1 MIKKLYGESVMSLT
15 KGQAWK
21 LLAPLIVMLILFL
34 IPVPDGMPPQAWHY
48 FAVFVAMI
56 VGMILEP
63 IPATAI
69 SFIAVTLCVIG
80 SQYLLFDAKELAKP
94 DFNASAQA
102 LKWGL
107 AGFSST
113 TVWLVFGA
121 FIFALGYEV
130 TGLGRRIALFM
141 VKFMGKR
148 TLTLGYAIV
157 IIDIL
162 LAPFTPSNTA
172 RTGGTVFPVIK
183 NLPPL
188 FNSFPNDP
196 SSRRIGGYLMWM
208 MVISTSLS
216 SSMFVTGAAPNVL
229 GLEFVSKI
237 AGIQISWLQWFLGFL
252 PVGLILLVIA
262 PWLSYI
268 LYKPEITHSAEVSGW
283 ARDALKEMG
292 ALSKKEITLI
302 CLVLLSLALW
312 VFGGDFIDATAVG
325 MLAVSLMLALHVV
338 PWKEITK
345 YNGAW
350 NTLVNLATLVVMA
363 NGLTRSGFI
372 KWFADTMSTHLEG
385 FSPTATVIVLV
396 LVFYFAHYLFASLS
410 AHTATMLP
418 VILAVGKGIPGVPM
432 EQLCL
437 LLVLSIGIMGCL
449 TPYATGPGVIIYG
462 CGYVKSRDYWRL
474 GAIFGVIY
482 IALLLLVGWP
492 LLALWN

>member
-1 MIKKLYGESVMSLT
+1 MSVS
-15 KGQAWK
+15 KDNIWK
-21 LLAPLIVMLILFL
+21 LLAPLITMGVLFL
-34 IPVPDGMPPQAWHY
+34 IPVPEDMPPQAWHY

-69 SFIAVTLCVIG
+69 SFIAVTICVIG
-80 SQYLLFDAKELAKP
+80 SNYLLFDASELANP
-94 DFNASAQA
+94 GFDAGTQA

-121 FIFALGYEV
+121 FIFALGYEA
-130 TGLGRRIALFM
+130 TGLGRRIALLM

-172 RTGGTVFPVIK
+172 RTGGTIFPVIK
-183 NLPPL
+183 NVPPL
-188 FNSFPNDP
+188 FKSYPNDP

-216 SSMFVTGAAPNVL
+216 ASMFVTGAAPNVL
-229 GLEFVSKI
+229 GLDFVSKI
-237 AGIQISWLQWFLGFL
+237 ADIQISWLQWFLAFL
-252 PVGLILLVIA
+252 PVGIILLIIA
-262 PWLSYI
+262 PWLSYV
-268 LYKPEITHSAEVSGW
+268 LYKPEITHSEEVAGW
-283 ARDALKEMG
+283 AGKTLKELG
-292 ALSKKEITLI
+292 RLTVKEITLI
-302 CLVLLSLALW
+302 CLVLLSLGLW
-312 VFGGDFIDATAVG
+312 VFGGERIDATTVCL
-325 MLAVSLMLALHVV
+325 LAVSLMLALQVV
-338 PWKEITK
+338 SWEDITRYK
-345 YNGAW
+345 SAW

-363 NGLTRSGFI
+363 NGLTRSGFVD
-372 KWFADTMSTHLEG
+372 WFATTMSTHLEG
-385 FSPTATVIVLV
+385 FSPNITVIVLV
-396 LVFYFAHYLFASLS
+396 LVFYFAHYLFASLT

-418 VILAVGKGIPGVPM
+418 VILAIAKGIPGIPM
-432 EQLCL
+432 EQFCL

-449 TPYATGPGVIIYG
+449 TPYATGAGVIIYG
-462 CGYVKSRDYWRL
+462 CGYVKSKDFWRL

-482 IALLLLVGWP
+482 ISMLLLVGWP
-492 LLALWN
+492 ILALWN

>member
-1 MIKKLYGESVMSLT
+1 MSLA
-15 KGQAWK
+15 KDNIWK
-21 LLAPLIVMLILFL
+21 LLAPLVVMGVMFL

-69 SFIAVTLCVIG
+69 SFIAVTICVIG
-80 SQYLLFDAKELAKP
+80 SNYLLFDAKELADP
-94 DFNASAQA
+94 AFNAQKQA

-130 TGLGRRIALFM
+130 SGLGRRIALFL

-188 FNSFPNDP
+188 FKSFPNDP
-196 SSRRIGGYLMWM
+196 SARRIGGYLMWM

-216 SSMFVTGAAPNVL
+216 SS
-229 GLEFVSKI
+229 
-237 AGIQISWLQWFLGFL
+237 
-252 PVGLILLVIA
+252 
-262 PWLSYI
+262 
-268 LYKPEITHSAEVSGW
+268 
-283 ARDALKEMG
+283 
-292 ALSKKEITLI
+292 
-302 CLVLLSLALW
+302 
-312 VFGGDFIDATAVG
+312 
-325 MLAVSLMLALHVV
+325 
-338 PWKEITK
+338 
-345 YNGAW
+345 
-350 NTLVNLATLVVMA
+350 
-363 NGLTRSGFI
+363 
-372 KWFADTMSTHLEG
+372 LEG
-385 FSPTATVIVLV
+385 FSPNATVIVLV

-432 EQLCL
+432 EQLCI

-449 TPYATGPGVIIYG
+449 TPYATVPGVIIYG
-462 CGYVKSRDYWRL
+462 CGYVKSKDYWRL

-482 IALLLLVGWP
+482 ISMLLLVGWP
-492 LLALWN
+492 ILAMWN

>member
-1 MIKKLYGESVMSLT
+1 MS
-15 KGQAWK
+15 KEKIGK
-21 LLAPLIVMLILFL
+21 LLAPLVVMGIMFML
-34 IPVPDGMPPQAWHY
+34 PVPDDMPPQAWHY

-56 VGMILEP
+56 VGMILQP

-69 SFIAVTLCVIG
+69 SFIAVTIVEIG
-80 SQYLLFDAKELAKP
+80 NQFLLFNPSELADP
-94 DFNASAQA
+94 AFNASKQA

-130 TGLGRRIALFM
+130 SGLGRRIALLL

-172 RTGGTVFPVIK
+172 RTGGTVFPVIETCRRW
-183 NLPPL
+183 LD
-188 FNSFPNDP
+188 SHPNDP
-196 SSRRIGGYLMWM
+196 SSRRIGSYLMWM
-208 MVISTSLS
+208 MVIGTSIS

-237 AGIQISWLQWFLGFL
+237 AGIQISRMQWFLGFL
-252 PVGLILLVIA
+252 PVGLLLLVVA
-262 PWLSYI
+262 PWLSYV
-268 LYKPEITHSAEVSGW
+268 LYKPTVTHSEQVATW
-283 ARDALKEMG
+283 AGSALKEMG
-292 ALSKKEITLI
+292 ALTRREITLI

-312 VFGGDFIDATAVG
+312 VFGDDFINATAVSL
-325 MLAVSLMLALHVV
+325 LAVALMLALHVV
-338 PWKEITK
+338 PWKDVTGHS
-345 YNGAW
+345 GAW
-350 NTLVNLATLVVMA
+350 NTLVNLSTLVVMA

-372 KWFADTMSTHLEG
+372 EWFAKTMGAHLAD
-385 FSPTATVIVLV
+385 FSQTATVIALV
-396 LVFYFAHYLFASLS
+396 LVYYFAHYLFASLT

-418 VILAVGKGIPGVPM
+418 VILAVGQSIPGVPM
-432 EQLCL
+432 DQLCL
-437 LLVLSIGIMGCL
+437 LLVLSIGLMGCL
-449 TPYATGPGVIIYG
+449 TPYATGPGIIIYG
-462 CGYVKSRDYWRL
+462 CGYVKSKDYWRL

-482 IALLLLVGWP
+482 ITALLAIGWP
-492 LLALWN
+492 IMAL

>member
-1 MIKKLYGESVMSLT
+1 MSLA
-15 KGQAWK
+15 KDKIWK
-21 LLAPLIVMLILFL
+21 LLAPLVVMGVMFL

-69 SFIAVTLCVIG
+69 SFIAVTICVIG
-80 SQYLLFDAKELAKP
+80 SNYLLFDASELADPAFK
-94 DFNASAQA
+94 AGKQA

-130 TGLGRRIALFM
+130 SGLGRRIALLL

-188 FNSFPNDP
+188 FDSHPNDP
-196 SSRRIGGYLMWM
+196 SSRRIGSYLMWM
-208 MVISTSLS
+208 MVISTSIS

-229 GLEFVSKI
+229 GIEFVNKI
-237 AGIQISWLQWFLGFL
+237 AGIQISWTQWFLGFL
-252 PVGLILLVIA
+252 PVGLLLLVVA
-262 PWLSYI
+262 PWLSYV
-268 LYKPEITHSAEVSGW
+268 LYKPTVTHSEQVATW
-283 ARDALKEMG
+283 AGGALKEMG
-292 ALSKKEITLI
+292 ALTRREITLI

-312 VFGGDFIDATAVG
+312 VFGGKFINATAVAL
-325 MLAVSLMLALHVV
+325 LAVALMLALHVV
-338 PWKEITK
+338 PWKDVTK
-345 YNGAW
+345 YSGAW
-350 NTLVNLATLVVMA
+350 NTLVNLSTLVVMA

-372 KWFADTMSTHLEG
+372 EWFAKTMGAHLAD
-385 FSPTATVIVLV
+385 FSPTATVIALV
-396 LVFYFAHYLFASLS
+396 LVFYFAHYLFASLT

-418 VILAVGKGIPGVPM
+418 VILAVGQSIPGVPM
-432 EQLCL
+432 DQLCL
-437 LLVLSIGIMGCL
+437 LLVLSIGLMGCL
-449 TPYATGPGVIIYG
+449 TPYATGPGIIIYG
-462 CGYVKSRDYWRL
+462 CGYVKSKDYWRL

-482 IALLLLVGWP
+482 ITALLAIGWP
-492 LLALWN
+492 IMALWY

>member
-1 MIKKLYGESVMSLT
+1 MSIAKDKIWKSLT
-15 KGQAWK
+15 
-21 LLAPLIVMLILFL
+21 PLIVLAVMLL

-69 SFIAVTLCVIG
+69 SFIAVTVCVIG
-80 SQYLLFDAKELAKP
+80 SHYVLFDAVELANP
-94 DFNASAQA
+94 AFNAGKQA

-107 AGFSST
+107 AGFSSS

-157 IIDIL
+157 IIDVM

-188 FNSFPNDP
+188 FKSFPNDP
-196 SSRRIGGYLMWM
+196 SSKRIGGYLMWM
-208 MVISTSLS
+208 MVIGTSLS
-216 SSMFVTGAAPNVL
+216 SSMFITGSAPNVL
-229 GLEFVSKI
+229 GLEFVGKI
-237 AGIQISWLQWFLGFL
+237 AGIQISWLQWFLSFL
-252 PVGLILLVIA
+252 PVGIILLVVA
-262 PWLSYI
+262 PWLSYL
-268 LYKPEITHSAEVSGW
+268 LYKPEITHSEEVSNW
-283 ARDALKEMG
+283 AGDALKEMG
-292 ALSKKEITLI
+292 RLTRKEITLI
-302 CLVLLSLALW
+302 GLVLLSLGLW
-312 VFGGDFIDATAVG
+312 VFGGKIINATAVG
-325 MLAVSLMLALHVV
+325 LLAVSLMLALHVV
-338 PWKEITK
+338 PWKAITQ
-345 YNGAW
+345 YHSAW

-372 KWFADTMSTHLEG
+372 DWFAQTMSQHLEG
-385 FSPTATVIVLV
+385 FSPSGTVVALV

-418 VILAVGKGIPGVPM
+418 MILAVGKGIPGVPM
-432 EQLCL
+432 EHLCI

-462 CGYVKSRDYWRL
+462 CGYVKSKDYWRL
-474 GAIFGVIY
+474 GAIFGVVFIS
-482 IALLLLVGWP
+482 LLLLVGWP
-492 LLALWN
+492 ILAMWS

>member
-1 MIKKLYGESVMSLT
+1 MALIKEKTG
-15 KGQAWK
+15 K
-21 LLAPLIVMLILFL
+21 LLIPLLTLVVMLL

-69 SFIAVTLCVIG
+69 SFMAVTLCVIG
-80 SQYLLFDAKELAKP
+80 GRFLLFDADELANP
-94 DFNASAQA
+94 DFNASSQA

-107 AGFSST
+107 AGFSSP

-130 TGLGRRIALFM
+130 SGLGRRIALFL

-188 FNSFPNDP
+188 FNSYPNDP

-208 MVISTSLS
+208 MVIGTSIS

-229 GLEFVSKI
+229 GLEFASKV
-237 AGIQISWLQWFLGFL
+237 AGVHISWLHWFLAFL
-252 PVGLILLVIA
+252 PVGIILLVVSPA
-262 PWLSYI
+262 LVWL
-268 LYKPEITHSAEVSGW
+268 LYKPGITQSTEVAAWAAEE
-283 ARDALKEMG
+283 LKSLG
-292 ALSKKEITLI
+292 RLTHKEITLI
-302 CLVLLSLALW
+302 GLVLLSLALW
-312 VFGGDFIDATAVG
+312 VLGGKLISATAVAL
-325 MLAVSLMLALHVV
+325 LAVALMLALRVV
-338 PWKEITK
+338 PRKEITR
-345 YNGAW
+345 YSSAW

-372 KWFADTMSTHLEG
+372 DWFSATMSRHLEG
-385 FSPTATVIVLV
+385 FSPQGTVIVLI
-396 LVFYFAHYLFASLS
+396 LVFYFSHYLFASLS
-410 AHTATMLP
+410 AHTATLLP
-418 VILAVGKGIPGVPM
+418 VILALGKSIPGVPV
-432 EQLCL
+432 EHLSL
-437 LLVLSIGIMGCL
+437 LLMLSIGIMGCL

-462 CGYVKSRDYWRL
+462 CGYVKSKDYWRL
-474 GAIFGVIY
+474 GAIFGVIF
-482 IALLLLVGWP
+482 ISILLLVGWP
-492 LLALWN
+492 VLAVWY

>member
-1 MIKKLYGESVMSLT
+1 MALIIEKTGKSLIP
-15 KGQAWK
+15 
-21 LLAPLIVMLILFL
+21 LLTLVVMLL

-80 SQYLLFDAKELAKP
+80 GRFLLFDADELANP
-94 DFNASAQA
+94 DFDASSQA

-107 AGFSST
+107 AGFSSP

-130 TGLGRRIALFM
+130 SGLGRRIALFL

-188 FNSFPNDP
+188 FNSYPNDP

-208 MVISTSLS
+208 MVIGTSIS

-229 GLEFVSKI
+229 GLEFASKV
-237 AGIQISWLQWFLGFL
+237 AGVHISWLHWFLAFL
-252 PVGLILLVIA
+252 PVGIILLLVSPA
-262 PWLSYI
+262 LVWL
-268 LYKPEITHSAEVSGW
+268 LYKPGITQSTEVAAWAAEE
-283 ARDALKEMG
+283 LKSLG
-292 ALSKKEITLI
+292 RLTHKEITLI
-302 CLVLLSLALW
+302 GLVLLSLALW
-312 VFGGDFIDATAVG
+312 VLGGKLVSATAVAL
-325 MLAVSLMLALHVV
+325 LAVALMLALRVV
-338 PWKEITK
+338 PWKEVTR
-345 YNGAW
+345 YSSAW

-372 KWFADTMSTHLEG
+372 DWFSATMSRHLEG
-385 FSPTATVIVLV
+385 FSPQGTVIVLV
-396 LVFYFAHYLFASLS
+396 LVFYFSHYLFASLS
-410 AHTATMLP
+410 AHTATLLP
-418 VILAVGKGIPGVPM
+418 VILALGKSIPGVPV
-432 EQLCL
+432 EHLSL

-462 CGYVKSRDYWRL
+462 CGYVKSKDYWRL
-474 GAIFGVIY
+474 GAIFGVIF
-482 IALLLLVGWP
+482 ISILLLVGWP
-492 LLALWN
+492 VLAVWS